1 MRTTL
6 FILLALLAATPSLAS
21 PQERGAAAA
30 ASEPRGERAD
40 VRWQGRHHWLYD
52 DAVPGAATTTATDGY
67 NANAK
72 GDCRSVPV
80 RMKRSDGATVVRRVN
95 RCK

>member
-1 MRTTL
+1 MRTIP
-6 FILLALLAATPSLAS
+6 FILFALLAATPSLAS
-21 PQERGAAAA
+21 PQERDPAAA

-40 VRWQGRHHWLYD
+40 QRWQGRRHWLYD
-52 DAVPGAATTTATDGY
+52 DAVSATDGFD
-67 NANAK
+67 ANAK

-80 RMKRSDGATVVRRVN
+80 RMKRSDGATVVRRIN